1 VLEQNRG
8 NIRLDK
14 AGSAPAAGKSPAAA
28 KKAAAGG

>member
-14 AGSAPAAGKSPAAA
+14 AGSPPAAGKSAPAA
-28 KKAAAGG
+28 KKPAATR